1 MFTIYNLNAPP
12 PFSQFIQVAMP
23 FDVLSKIII
32 SFFNFPFFKKKVA
45 YTIYIMLVGQ
55 LGIVEDKMPIL
66 FWNLPGGVI

>member
-1 MFTIYNLNAPP
+1 MPP
-12 PFSQFIQVAMP
+12 PPLSQFIQVAMP

-32 SFFNFPFFKKKVA
+32 SFFNFPFFKKKGA